1 MLEEIRA
8 EVGAWYQNNVGQVF
22 EVVAVDVDE
31 GTVEIQYF
39 EGEIEELDMDTWA
52 ELELTPIEPPEDWT
66 GAYDEL
72 NRDDLGYSDQIQR
85 PEDWSGPLGV
95 IEPEQE

>member
-52 ELELTPIEPPEDWT
+52 ELELTLIEPPEDWT
-66 GAYDEL
+66 GAYDKL
-72 NRDDLGYSDQIQR
+72 NRDDLGYSDQIQH

-95 IEPEQE
+95 IEPERE